1 MEAAWVGGGAAFGR
15 VDRWSDVDFQIVCD
29 AEHAEAA
36 FAAIEAALPI
46 ELTVQGPG
54 PLRQR
59 FYRLRGEDPHL
70 FVDFC
75 VIPRSELAP
84 YLDPARH
91 GQPRVLF
98 DRTGVLVPKPDVPEL
113 DVRLRRAVARF
124 RFFARVM
131 IERNVGREKKTELAG
146 AWVSFV
152 LTPLVEVL
160 RAVHSPERQDF
171 GLRYTDIDLPQ
182 EIAAELERIV
192 APSLDNLSLAESLFD
207 RAVDELVRRG
217 PASGRWAHRHL
228 VVRARIG
235 GCLSSGTPRV
245 DTYLRRGDDRAREVP
260 WIGPSRSFCAETIGS
275 RTAAR

>member
-1 MEAAWVGGGAAFGR
+1 MTWNELVALLGATAERLPFAEAAWIGGGAAFGR
-15 VDRWSDVDFQIVCD
+15 VDRWSDIDFQIVCD

-36 FAAIEAALPI
+36 FAAVESVLPI
-46 ELTVQGPG
+46 ELSVQGPG

-84 YLDPARH
+84 YLDPIRH

-98 DRTGVLVPKPDVPEL
+98 DRIGVLIPKREVPEL

-131 IERNVGREKKTELAG
+131 IERNVGRGKAVELAG
-146 AWVSFV
+146 AWISFV

-160 RAVHSPERQDF
+160 RAVHDPERQDF
-171 GLRYTDIDLPQ
+171 GLRYTDIDLPA
-182 EIAAELERIV
+182 EIYAALERIV
-192 APSLDNLSLAESLFD
+192 SPSLANLSEAEALFD
-207 RAVDELVRRG
+207 RAVDELVRQRRLPG
-217 PASGRWAHRHL
+217 DGRTGAW
-228 VVRARIG
+228 
-235 GCLSSGTPRV
+235 
-245 DTYLRRGDDRAREVP
+245 
-260 WIGPSRSFCAETIGS
+260 
-275 RTAAR
+275 

>member
-1 MEAAWVGGGAAFGR
+1 MTWDELVALLGETAERLPFAEAAWIGGGAAFGR

-36 FAAIEAALPI
+36 FAAIESVLPI

-75 VIPRSELAP
+75 VIPRSELSP

-98 DRTGVLVPKPDVPEL
+98 DRTGVLVPKRETPEL

-131 IERNVGREKKTELAG
+131 IERNVGRGKIVELAG
-146 AWVSFV
+146 AWLSFV
-152 LTPLVEVL
+152 IAPLVEVL
-160 RAVHSPERQDF
+160 RAVHDPERQDF
-171 GLRYTDIDLPQ
+171 GLRYTDIDLP
-182 EIAAELERIV
+182 AEVYARLERIT
-192 APSLDNLSLAESLFD
+192 APSLANLAEAETLFD
-207 RAVDELVRRG
+207 RAVDELVRQERLPG
-217 PASGRWAHRHL
+217 DGR
-228 VVRARIG
+228 
-235 GCLSSGTPRV
+235 SGT
-245 DTYLRRGDDRAREVP
+245 
-260 WIGPSRSFCAETIGS
+260 W
-275 RTAAR
+275 

>member
-1 MEAAWVGGGAAFGR
+1 MTWDELVALLGETAERLPFAEAAWIGGGAAFGR

-36 FAAIEAALPI
+36 FAAIESVLPI

-98 DRTGVLVPKPDVPEL
+98 DRTGVLVPKRETPEL

-124 RFFARVM
+124 RFFARAM
-131 IERNVGREKKTELAG
+131 IERNVGRGKTVELVG
-146 AWVSFV
+146 TWLSFV
-152 LTPLVEVL
+152 IAPLVEVL
-160 RAVHSPERQDF
+160 RAVHDPERQDF
-171 GLRYTDIDLPQ
+171 GLRYTDIDLP
-182 EIAAELERIV
+182 AEVYARLERIT
-192 APSLDNLSLAESLFD
+192 APSLANLAEAETLFD
-207 RAVDELVRRG
+207 RAVDELVRRERLPG
-217 PASGRWAHRHL
+217 DGR
-228 VVRARIG
+228 
-235 GCLSSGTPRV
+235 SGT
-245 DTYLRRGDDRAREVP
+245 
-260 WIGPSRSFCAETIGS
+260 W
-275 RTAAR
+275 

>member
-1 MEAAWVGGGAAFGR
+1 MTWNELVALLGATAERLPFVEAAWIGGGAAFGR

-29 AEHAEAA
+29 AEHAEAS
-36 FAAIEAALPI
+36 FAAIESVLPI
-46 ELTVQGPG
+46 ELSVQGPG

-98 DRTGVLVPKPDVPEL
+98 DRTGVLVPKREVPEL
-113 DVRLRRAVARF
+113 DVRLARAVARF

-131 IERNVGREKKTELAG
+131 IERNVGRGKIVELAG

-152 LTPLVEVL
+152 LAPLVEVL

-171 GLRYTDIDLPQ
+171 GLRYTDLDFPA
-182 EIAAELERIV
+182 EIYDALERIT
-192 APSLDNLSLAESLFD
+192 APSLANLTEAEALFD
-207 RAVDELVRRG
+207 RAVDELVRQ
-217 PASGRWAHRHL
+217 GRLA
-228 VVRARIG
+228 
-235 GCLSSGTPRV
+235 
-245 DTYLRRGDDRAREVP
+245 GD
-260 WIGPSRSFCAETIGS
+260 G
-275 RTAAR
+275 RTGAW

>member
-1 MEAAWVGGGAAFGR
+1 MTWDELVALLGATAERLPFAEAAWVGGGAAFGR

-29 AEHAEAA
+29 TEHAEAA
-36 FAAIEAALPI
+36 FAAMESALAI
-46 ELTVQGPG
+46 ELSVQGPG

-84 YLDPARH
+84 YLDPIRH
-91 GQPRVLF
+91 GEPRVLF
-98 DRTGVLVPKPDVPEL
+98 DRTGVLVAKRDVPEL

-131 IERNVGREKKTELAG
+131 VERNIGRKKTVELAG

-160 RAVHSPERQDF
+160 RAVHAPDRQDF
-171 GLRYTDIDLPQ
+171 GLRYTDLDLPK
-182 EIAAELERIV
+182 EISDALERIV
-192 APSLDNLSLAESLFD
+192 SPSLANLSEAEALFD
-207 RAVDELVRRG
+207 RAVDELVHQERLPG
-217 PASGRWAHRHL
+217 DGRTGAW
-228 VVRARIG
+228 
-235 GCLSSGTPRV
+235 
-245 DTYLRRGDDRAREVP
+245 
-260 WIGPSRSFCAETIGS
+260 
-275 RTAAR
+275 

>member
-1 MEAAWVGGGAAFGR
+1 MTWDELQALLGATAERLPFAEAAWIGGGAAFGR

-36 FAAIEAALPI
+36 FAAIESVLPI
-46 ELTVQGPG
+46 ELSVQGTG
-54 PLRQR
+54 SLRQR
-59 FYRLRGEDPHL
+59 FYRLRGEDAHL

-98 DRTGVLVPKPDVPEL
+98 DRTGVLVPKREPPEL

-131 IERNVGREKKTELAG
+131 VERNIGRGKAVELAW
-146 AWVSFV
+146 AWQSFV

-160 RAVHSPERQDF
+160 RAVHDPERQDF
-171 GLRYTDIDLPQ
+171 GFRYTDIDLP
-182 EIAAELERIV
+182 ADVYAKLERIV
-192 APSLDNLSLAESLFD
+192 APSLENLSEAEALFD
-207 RAVDELVRRG
+207 GAVDELQERLPGDGR
-217 PASGRWAHRHL
+217 SGAW
-228 VVRARIG
+228 
-235 GCLSSGTPRV
+235 
-245 DTYLRRGDDRAREVP
+245 
-260 WIGPSRSFCAETIGS
+260 
-275 RTAAR
+275 